1 MLKRNF
7 GTRDFYK
14 RIMII
19 ALPLMFQQML
29 NSFVNIIGNLMVG
42 QISDSAVAAM
52 AIVNSYY
59 MIALMS
65 IIGFT
70 SISGVFIT
78 QYHGAENKEKIQES
92 FRISLLISAMLAI
105 PFIIFGLTYS
115 KEIIVFYS
123 NQTSGA
129 VVTEGIRA
137 LKVITLSLI
146 PMALATNTSNAMRSV
161 YDTKTPLVASIVA
174 IITNVTLNM
183 SFLFGW
189 FNLPHLGVLGVAIS
203 MFASRSMEMG
213 ILTYAMLKKDYPFKS
228 PLRDLFKVTK
238 DLVFRTIQ
246 KGFPLTINEI
256 IWASAMSL
264 LWKFYGTRGE
274 LVLTSF
280 AIASTI
286 YDIFFSL
293 FGGIATAA
301 SIIIAHSLGANDLT
315 KAKTQAKQLLSFGI
329 AISFIF
335 SAVIYSMKFVA
346 PFLYQATS
354 VEALNL
360 AGKILQTMALFFP
373 IFVSNFMIFFILRS
387 GGAIKEALFMDAG
400 FMGGIMIPVLG
411 LATYFTNWN
420 FLSLYIL
427 VQSVD
432 LLKLLVAGIFLKQE
446 KWVKNLTLSSNE
458 I

>member
-1 MLKRNF
+1 
-7 GTRDFYK
+7 
-14 RIMII
+14 
-19 ALPLMFQQML
+19 
-29 NSFVNIIGNLMVG
+29 
-42 QISDSAVAAM
+42 
-52 AIVNSYY
+52 
-59 MIALMS
+59 
-65 IIGFT
+65 
-70 SISGVFIT
+70 
-78 QYHGAENKEKIQES
+78 
-92 FRISLLISAMLAI
+92 
-105 PFIIFGLTYS
+105 
-115 KEIIVFYS
+115 
-123 NQTSGA
+123 
-129 VVTEGIRA
+129 
-137 LKVITLSLI
+137 
-146 PMALATNTSNAMRSV
+146 
-161 YDTKTPLVASIVA
+161 
-174 IITNVTLNM
+174 
-183 SFLFGW
+183 
-189 FNLPHLGVLGVAIS
+189 